1 MSNTKPE
8 ERYFL
13 FSVVLRILIP
23 SYFFS
28 IAIKSFLVQLPDES
42 SHEEQKKNVE
52 NNRILMLR
60 VPISIFKLNH
70 SCLAWVVL
78 SPKRYITRLPHAFSV
93 GSDII
98 PLNER
103 AKVSCWCWKTCY
115 LEPFPALPMEL
126 FFHLLLRVLQYVKKI
141 CKLGIFAYVPTSH
154 TQPETLRLFGTLSL
168 PLEEQKKNSRNSLV
182 PSLHI
187 NHQQQN
193 ESSIGT
199 KTVNRNLVEDFA
211 IFNLQSAGVLFDFW

>member
-1 MSNTKPE
+1 MSTTKPE
-8 ERYFL
+8 EKYFL
-13 FSVVLRILIP
+13 FSVAERILIHI
-23 SYFFS
+23 FS
-28 IAIKSFLVQLPDES
+28 RLQSNLFSFNSPDES

-52 NNRILMLR
+52 NNRIPMLR

-141 CKLGIFAYVPTSH
+141 CNWVSSPTYQQVTLNPKHYVYL
-154 TQPETLRLFGTLSL
+154 ELF
-168 PLEEQKKNSRNSLV
+168 
-182 PSLHI
+182 
-187 NHQQQN
+187 
-193 ESSIGT
+193 
-199 KTVNRNLVEDFA
+199 
-211 IFNLQSAGVLFDFW
+211 LFR